1 MARTYAYSADFD
13 KELESL
19 FKDAKLLGEGHNGI
33 VYEVPGNKAIKI
45 FTDKNICKS
54 EADILYKVK
63 KSKYFPRIYKNGEYY
78 ILREMVNGK
87 RLDHYIQ
94 ENGLSQQLIY
104 NLYRLINEFKAL
116 KFTKLDARCRDIY
129 VNENERV
136 KVIDPKQCYK
146 RKVDYPRHLMKGL
159 DGKDILEEFLRGIY
173 IIDRRKA
180 EEWDKKIN
188 ILRKLGY
195 KIKGLLI
202 IKPLFL
208 VKKYM

>member
-33 VYEVPGNKAIKI
+33 VYEEPGNKAIKK

-159 DGKDILEEFLRGIY
+159 EGIDCLEIFLSGIY
-173 IIDRRKA
+173 SI
-180 EEWDKKIN
+180 DKKTAQEWN
-188 ILRKLGY
+188 K
-195 KIKGLLI
+195 KIDQY
-202 IKPLFL
+202 F
-208 VKKYM
+208 KKIRI

>member
-13 KELESL
+13 KEVESL

-45 FTDKNICKS
+45 FINKKVCKS
-54 EADILYKVK
+54 EAKILYKVK
-63 KSKYFPRIYKNGEYY
+63 KSKYFPNIYKNGDFY
-78 ILREMVNGK
+78 ILREMVHGK
-87 RLDHYIQ
+87 RLDHYIE

-104 NLYRLINEFKAL
+104 NIYILIKEFKYL

-129 VNENERV
+129 VNKDERV

-159 DGKDILEEFLRGIY
+159 DGKDVLEEFLRGIY

-180 EEWDKKIN
+180 EEWKKKIN
-188 ILRKLGY
+188 LYYLNEY
-195 KIKGLLI
+195 
-202 IKPLFL
+202 
-208 VKKYM
+208 

>member
-54 EADILYKVK
+54 EADILYNVK

-159 DGKDILEEFLRGIY
+159 EGIDCLEIFLSGIY
-173 IIDRRKA
+173 SI
-180 EEWDKKIN
+180 DKKTAQEWN
-188 ILRKLGY
+188 K
-195 KIKGLLI
+195 KIDQY
-202 IKPLFL
+202 F
-208 VKKYM
+208 KKIRI

>member
-159 DGKDILEEFLRGIY
+159 EGIDCLEIFLSGIY
-173 IIDRRKA
+173 SI
-180 EEWDKKIN
+180 DKKTAQEWN
-188 ILRKLGY
+188 K
-195 KIKGLLI
+195 KIDQY
-202 IKPLFL
+202 F
-208 VKKYM
+208 KKMRL

>member
-63 KSKYFPRIYKNGEYY
+63 KSKYFPRIYKNGAYY

-159 DGKDILEEFLRGIY
+159 EGIDCLEVFLSGIY
-173 IIDRRKA
+173 SI
-180 EEWDKKIN
+180 DKKTAQEWN
-188 ILRKLGY
+188 K
-195 KIKGLLI
+195 KIDQY
-202 IKPLFL
+202 F
-208 VKKYM
+208 KKIRI

>member
-129 VNENERV
+129 VDKNQRL

-159 DGKDILEEFLRGIY
+159 DGIDVLEEFLRGIY
-173 IIDRRKA
+173 IIDKRRGA
-180 EEWDKKIN
+180 EWEEKIN
-188 ILRKLGY
+188 QYYAREY
-195 KIKGLLI
+195 
-202 IKPLFL
+202 
-208 VKKYM
+208 

>member
-159 DGKDILEEFLRGIY
+159 EGINCLEIFLSGIY
-173 IIDRRKA
+173 SI
-180 EEWDKKIN
+180 DKKTAQEWN
-188 ILRKLGY
+188 K
-195 KIKGLLI
+195 KIDQY
-202 IKPLFL
+202 F
-208 VKKYM
+208 KKIRI

>member
-129 VNENERV
+129 VNEKERV

-159 DGKDILEEFLRGIY
+159 EGIDCLEIFLSGIY
-173 IIDRRKA
+173 SI
-180 EEWDKKIN
+180 DKKTAQEWN
-188 ILRKLGY
+188 K
-195 KIKGLLI
+195 KIDQY
-202 IKPLFL
+202 F
-208 VKKYM
+208 KKIRI

>member
-33 VYEVPGNKAIKI
+33 VYKVPGNKAIKI

-94 ENGLSQQLIY
+94 ENGLSQQLFY

-159 DGKDILEEFLRGIY
+159 EGIDCLEIFLSGIY
-173 IIDRRKA
+173 SI
-180 EEWDKKIN
+180 DKKTAQEWN
-188 ILRKLGY
+188 K
-195 KIKGLLI
+195 KIDQY
-202 IKPLFL
+202 F
-208 VKKYM
+208 KKIRI